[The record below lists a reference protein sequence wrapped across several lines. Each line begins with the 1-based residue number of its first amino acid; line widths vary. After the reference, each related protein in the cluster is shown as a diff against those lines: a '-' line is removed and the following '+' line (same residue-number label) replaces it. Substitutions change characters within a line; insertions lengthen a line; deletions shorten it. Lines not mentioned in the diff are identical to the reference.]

1 MPLQPLNYFFNLL
14 QRFVFKQVYPPATA
28 PAPNATAVQELKL
41 IIKAIIAPIILIFLI
56 CLTSQSGFLFKL
68 T

>member
-1 MPLQPLNYFFNLL
+1 MKKLKNFFNIL
-14 QRFVFKQVYPPATA
+14 QRIEIKKEYTKPTD

-41 IIKAIIAPIILIFLI
+41 IINAIIAPIILIFLI